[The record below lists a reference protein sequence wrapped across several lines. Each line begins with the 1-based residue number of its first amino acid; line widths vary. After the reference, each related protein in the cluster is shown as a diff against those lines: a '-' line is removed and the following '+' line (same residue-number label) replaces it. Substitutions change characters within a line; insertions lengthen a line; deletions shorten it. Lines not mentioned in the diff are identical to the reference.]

1 MYHVVLSGLTPMA
14 KASVVVSVDELK
26 TPMVQLLLFSVI
38 PTSILCTIVLP
49 FATTVGVVD
58 AVWGVRGRATGDAC
72 EIVSTLTVPEPV
84 TSMT

>member
-1 MYHVVLSGLTPMA
+1 MA

-38 PTSILCTIVLP
+38 ITTSILCTIVLP

-58 AVWGVRGRATGDAC
+58 GVWGVRD
-72 EIVSTLTVPEPV
+72 L
-84 TSMT
+84 